1 VDDIFRSYILP
12 ALIGSGS
19 AILIGFLELVIF
31 WRSNKSEKD
40 RLETQ
45 LKNEIEI
52 NKRNNSIQYI
62 TDKRV
67 DWINKLREN
76 SAEYVSLVIDVTG
89 SFKTG
94 MITKEMIIELYKRE
108 NTLKLLMNFN
118 GDIDSLIIKKI
129 HKIGKYI
136 SEEKYDQAKLNV
148 YLILIHL
155 QIYLKLEWNRVNNEV
170 KTGIYSN
177 EQLRR
182 EMVNL
187 YTKYPYTDELEKKEI
202 EYACLSFEKKWG
214 HDVYQK
220 IRNEIN
226 QQL

>member
-1 VDDIFRSYILP
+1 MGKVVGNGREGVILVDDIFRSYILP

-31 WRSNKSEKD
+31 WRSNKGEKD

-94 MITKEMIIELYKRE
+94 MITKEMIIEL
-108 NTLKLLMNFN
+108 
-118 GDIDSLIIKKI
+118 
-129 HKIGKYI
+129 
-136 SEEKYDQAKLNV
+136 
-148 YLILIHL
+148 
-155 QIYLKLEWNRVNNEV
+155 
-170 KTGIYSN
+170 
-177 EQLRR
+177 
-182 EMVNL
+182 
-187 YTKYPYTDELEKKEI
+187 
-202 EYACLSFEKKWG
+202 
-214 HDVYQK
+214 
-220 IRNEIN
+220 
-226 QQL
+226 